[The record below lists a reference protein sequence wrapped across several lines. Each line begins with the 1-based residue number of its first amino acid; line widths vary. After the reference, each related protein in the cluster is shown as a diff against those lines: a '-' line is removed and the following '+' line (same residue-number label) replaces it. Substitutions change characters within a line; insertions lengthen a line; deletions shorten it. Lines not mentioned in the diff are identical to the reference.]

1 MTSIFDGIFG
11 GSEPVESDDTKPLL
25 REDSKAQPVSEE
37 AQKAIRDL
45 LEICKK

>member
-11 GSEPVESDDTKPLL
+11 GSEPVESDDNKPLL
-25 REDSKAQPVSEE
+25 QAVSEE
-37 AQKAIRDL
+37 AQQAILDL